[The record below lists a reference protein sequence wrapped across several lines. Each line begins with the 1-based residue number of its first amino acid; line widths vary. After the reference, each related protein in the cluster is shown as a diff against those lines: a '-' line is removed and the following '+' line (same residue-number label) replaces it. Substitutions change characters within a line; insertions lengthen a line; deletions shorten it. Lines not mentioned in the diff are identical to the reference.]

1 MLRPAEMQ
9 REGLVAGSIGL
20 GTHIERAARR
30 HPGKAALID
39 HGQVF
44 SYAEF
49 NDRTDRLANAL
60 LDLGLAPGDRVAVLM
75 DNAHEPIEA
84 FAAAM
89 KAGFTHVPLNSR
101 LTAAETAELFRDSGA
116 IAVIADHAHVPVI
129 DRARADMPGLR
140 QLITTSADGAE
151 SPGALDYETLIATAS
166 PVPPPYARSDA
177 RAFIIYTSGTT
188 GHAKGVTTTQQEILS
203 QAYTAILPEY
213 GLNSSSRLLALY
225 PHSSAASTNCA
236 FGPAWI
242 LGATLIVDD
251 VQHFTAERFLGNVER
266 YQVTHATAVPTMLVR
281 ILRHVEEVGLRHDVS
296 TLQRV
301 AYGSAP
307 IAPSVTAKL
316 VETFGPIFMQVYGM
330 TEVSGIC
337 CTLRA
342 DEHDASSETGLARLR
357 SCGKPVP
364 GAEVEVVSD
373 DGSACAPG
381 QLGEVRIGSDFLM
394 NEYWQDPERTAQ
406 TLRDGWLY
414 SGDIGRTD
422 EDGYIYIVDRK
433 KDVIISG
440 GQNIISK
447 EIEDALYEYP
457 GVLEAA
463 AIGVPDPEWG
473 ERVHAFV
480 SFAGGHSNSEDDL
493 RAFLST
499 RLASF
504 KRPRAIGILPAL
516 PKNSVGK
523 IAKSQLREPFWKDS
537 ERKV

>member
-1 MLRPAEMQ
+1 M
-9 REGLVAGSIGL
+9 SIGL
-20 GTHIERAARR
+20 GTHIQRAARR
-30 HPGKAALID
+30 HPDKAALID
-39 HGQVF
+39 HGEVF
-44 SYAEF
+44 SYAGF
-49 NDRTDRLANAL
+49 NERTDRLANGLMA
-60 LDLGLAPGDRVAVLM
+60 LGLTAGERVAVLM
-75 DNAHEPIEA
+75 DNAHEPIEV

-101 LTAAETAELFRDSGA
+101 LTSAETADLFRDSGA
-116 IAVIADHAHVPVI
+116 VALIADQAHVPVI
-129 DRARADMPGLR
+129 EKARADMPGLR
-140 QLITTSADGAE
+140 HLITTSAGGAGPSGTVDFE
-151 SPGALDYETLIATAS
+151 ALIAAAS
-166 PVPPPYARSDA
+166 PVPPQYARSDS

-188 GHAKGVTTTQQEILS
+188 GHAKGVTTTQQEILN

-213 GLNSSSRLLALY
+213 GFTPASRLLALY

-236 FGPAWI
+236 FGPTWI

-251 VQHFTAERFLGNVER
+251 VQHFTAERFLSNVER

-281 ILRHVEEVGLRHDVS
+281 ILRHVEEAGLTHDVS
-296 TLQRV
+296 SLARI

-342 DEHDASSETGLARLR
+342 DEHDASSETGMARLR

-364 GAEVEVVSD
+364 GAEVEVVSE
-373 DGSACAPG
+373 DGSVCVPG
-381 QLGEVRIGSDFLM
+381 QVGEVRIRSDFLM

-422 EDGYIYIVDRK
+422 ENGYVYIVDRK
-433 KDVIISG
+433 KDLIISG

-463 AIGVPDPEWG
+463 AIGMPDAEWG

-480 SFAGGHSNSEDDL
+480 SFTDGHTSSETEL
-493 RAFLST
+493 QAFLT
-499 RLASF
+499 GRLASF
-504 KRPRAIGILPAL
+504 KRPRAIDIVPAL

-523 IAKSQLREPFWKDS
+523 IAKSQLREPFWKES
-537 ERKV
+537 GRNV

>member
-1 MLRPAEMQ
+1 M
-9 REGLVAGSIGL
+9 SIGL
-20 GTHIERAARR
+20 GTHISRAAQR

-44 SYAEF
+44 SYAVF

-60 LDLGLAPGDRVAVLM
+60 LDLGVEPGERVAVLM
-75 DNAHEPIEA
+75 DNAHEPIEV

-116 IAVIADHAHVPVI
+116 VVLIADQAHVPVI
-129 DRARADMPGLR
+129 DKARADMPGLR
-140 QLITTSADGAE
+140 HLITTSAGGGEA
-151 SPGALDYETLIATAS
+151 PGTLDFETLIATAS
-166 PVPPPYARSDA
+166 PVPPRYARSDA

-188 GHAKGVTTTQQEILS
+188 GHAKGVTTTQQEILN

-213 GLNSSSRLLALY
+213 GFTAASRLLALY

-236 FGPAWI
+236 FGPTWI

-251 VQHFTAERFLGNVER
+251 VQHFTAERFLANVER

-281 ILRHVEEVGLRHDVS
+281 ILRHVEETGLKHDIS
-296 TLQRV
+296 SLQRI

-316 VETFGPIFMQVYGM
+316 LETFGPIFMQVYGM

-342 DEHDASSETGLARLR
+342 DEHDASSEAGLARLK

-364 GAEVEVVSD
+364 GAEVEAVAD
-373 DGSACAPG
+373 DGSVCAPG
-381 QLGEVRIGSDFLM
+381 QLGEVRIRSDFLM
-394 NEYWQDPERTAQ
+394 NEYWQDPERTGQ

-433 KDVIISG
+433 KDLIISG

-457 GVLEAA
+457 GVLDAA

-480 SFAGGHSNSEDDL
+480 SFTDGSTATAADL
-493 RAFLST
+493 HAFLT
-499 RLASF
+499 GRLASF
-504 KRPRAIGILPAL
+504 KRPRAIDIVSAL

-523 IAKSQLREPFWKDS
+523 IAKSELREPFWKES
-537 ERKV
+537 GRSV

>member
-1 MLRPAEMQ
+1 M
-9 REGLVAGSIGL
+9 SIGL
-20 GTHIERAARR
+20 GTHIQRAAQR
-30 HPGKAALID
+30 HPGKAALVD

-44 SYAEF
+44 SYAQF

-60 LDLGLAPGDRVAVLM
+60 LGLGLIPGERIAVLM
-75 DNAHEPIEA
+75 DNAHEPIEV
-84 FAAAM
+84 FAASM

-101 LTAAETAELFRDSGA
+101 LTAAETADLFGDSGA
-116 IAVIADHAHVPVI
+116 VALIADQAHMPVVEK
-129 DRARADMPGLR
+129 ARAGLPGLR
-140 QLITTSADGAE
+140 HLIVASPDGAGP
-151 SPGALDYETLIATAS
+151 PGTLDFETLIATAS
-166 PVPPPYARSDA
+166 PVPPQYARSDA

-188 GHAKGVTTTQQEILS
+188 GHAKGVTTTQQEILN

-213 GLNSSSRLLALY
+213 GFTAGSRLLALY

-236 FGPAWI
+236 FGPTWI

-251 VQHFTAERFLGNVER
+251 VAHFTAERFLANVER

-281 ILRHVEEVGLRHDVS
+281 ILRHVEEAGLTYDVS
-296 TLQRV
+296 SLVRI

-307 IAPSVTAKL
+307 IAPSVTVKL
-316 VETFGPIFMQVYGM
+316 VEKFGPIFMQVYGM

-342 DEHDASSETGLARLR
+342 DEHDAASEAGLARLR

-364 GAEVEVVSD
+364 GAEVEVVGD
-373 DGSACAPG
+373 DGSVCAPG
-381 QLGEVRIGSDFLM
+381 QLGEVRIRSDFLM
-394 NEYWQDPERTAQ
+394 NEYWQDPARTAQ
-406 TLRDGWLY
+406 TLRGGWLY

-422 EDGYIYIVDRK
+422 EHGYIYIVDRK
-433 KDVIISG
+433 KDLIISG

-463 AIGVPDPEWG
+463 AIGIPDAEWG

-480 SFAGGHSNSEDDL
+480 SFAGGHTSSAAEL
-493 RAFLST
+493 LAFLNG

-504 KRPRAIGILPAL
+504 KRPRAIDILPAL

-523 IAKSQLREPFWKDS
+523 IAKSQLREPFWKES
-537 ERKV
+537 GRSV

>member
-1 MLRPAEMQ
+1 M
-9 REGLVAGSIGL
+9 SIGL
-20 GTHIERAARR
+20 GTHIHRAAQR
-30 HPGKAALID
+30 HPAKAALID
-39 HGQVF
+39 HGEVI

-49 NDRTDRLANAL
+49 NERTDRLANGL
-60 LDLGLAPGDRVAVLM
+60 LGLGLEPGERVAVLM

-101 LTAAETAELFRDSGA
+101 LTAAETAELFGNSGA
-116 IAVIADHAHVPVI
+116 AALIADQAHVPLI
-129 DRARADMPGLR
+129 EKARADLPGLR
-140 QLITTSADGAE
+140 VLITATADGAGP
-151 SPGALDYETLIATAS
+151 PGALDFETLIAQAS
-166 PVPPPYARSDA
+166 PAPPRYARSDS
-177 RAFIIYTSGTT
+177 RAYIIYTSGTT
-188 GHAKGVTTTQQEILS
+188 GHAKGVTATQREILN
-203 QAYTAILPEY
+203 QAFTAILPEY
-213 GLNSSSRLLALY
+213 GLTAGSRLLALY

-236 FGPAWI
+236 FGPAWV

-251 VQHFTAERFLGNVER
+251 VAHFTAGRFLSNIER

-281 ILRHVEEVGLRHDVS
+281 ILRHVEEAGLTSDVS
-296 TLQRV
+296 SLQRV

-316 VETFGPIFMQVYGM
+316 IETFGPIFMQVYGM

-342 DEHDASSETGLARLR
+342 GEHDASDEAGKARLR

-364 GAEVEVVSD
+364 GAEVEVVAD
-373 DGSACAPG
+373 DGLACAAG
-381 QLGEVRIGSDFLM
+381 ELGEVRIRSEFVM
-394 NEYWQDPERTAQ
+394 SEYWDDPLRTSQ
-406 TLRDGWLY
+406 TLRGGWLY

-422 EDGYIYIVDRK
+422 DAGYIYIVNRK
-433 KDVIISG
+433 KDLIISG

-463 AIGVPDPEWG
+463 AVGVPDDEWG

-480 SFAGGHSNSEDDL
+480 AFADGRASPPADL
-493 RAFLST
+493 QAFLAG

-504 KRPRAIGILPAL
+504 KRPRAIDILPAL

-523 IAKSQLREPFWKDS
+523 IAKSQLRDPFWK
-537 ERKV
+537 EAGRKV

>member
-1 MLRPAEMQ
+1 M
-9 REGLVAGSIGL
+9 SIGL
-20 GTHIERAARR
+20 GTHISRAAQR

-60 LDLGLAPGDRVAVLM
+60 LALGVEPGDRVAVLM

-116 IAVIADHAHVPVI
+116 IALIADQAHLDVIAK
-129 DRARADMPGLR
+129 ARDEMPGL
-140 QLITTSADGAE
+140 QHLIVTGGAG
-151 SPGALDYETLIATAS
+151 GALDFEALITAAS
-166 PVPPPYARSDA
+166 PVPPAYARSEA

-213 GLNSSSRLLALY
+213 GFTPASRLLALY

-236 FGPAWI
+236 FGPTWM

-281 ILRHVEEVGLRHDVS
+281 IMRHVEEAGLQYDVS
-296 TLQRV
+296 SLQRV

-307 IAPSVTAKL
+307 IAPSVTTKL
-316 VETFGPIFMQVYGM
+316 LEQFGPIFMQVYGM

-342 DEHDASSETGLARLR
+342 DEHDAASETGLARLR
-357 SCGKPVP
+357 SCGRPVP
-364 GAEVEVVSD
+364 GAEVEVVGD
-373 DGSACAPG
+373 DGAVRAPG
-381 QLGEVRIGSDFLM
+381 ELGEVRIRSGFVM

-422 EDGYIYIVDRK
+422 QDGFIYIVDRK
-433 KDVIISG
+433 KDLIISG

-457 GVLEAA
+457 GVLDAA

-480 SFAGGHSNSEDDL
+480 SFTDGRTATPADLPGFLAG
-493 RAFLST
+493 

-504 KRPRAIGILPAL
+504 KRPRAIDILPAL

-523 IAKSQLREPFWKDS
+523 IAKSQLREPFWRES
-537 ERKV
+537 GTQV